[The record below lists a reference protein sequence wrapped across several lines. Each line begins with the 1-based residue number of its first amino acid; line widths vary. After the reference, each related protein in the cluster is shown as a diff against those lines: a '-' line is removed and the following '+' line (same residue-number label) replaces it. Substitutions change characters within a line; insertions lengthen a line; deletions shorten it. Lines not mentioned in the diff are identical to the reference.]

1 LKPYTVAKEWRS
13 GHLFAMSLLF
23 KVPNRKKA
31 LLSLFGKAGKL
42 RQACGSEAAG
52 GMHNFGMSE
61 DVVPALKYGQSHT
74 YVFNYLLRYPSTSH
88 ADGHSSHMVPAKE
101 KDHQNVSMEVL
112 PIKEQ
117 TLPNKPRQI

>member
-1 LKPYTVAKEWRS
+1 
-13 GHLFAMSLLF
+13 MSLLF
-23 KVPNRKKA
+23 KVPNRKKV

-52 GMHNFGMSE
+52 GMHNFGVSE